1 MRPLARG
8 RFGVSAWIYGDAPL
22 PETLARIARAGFD
35 GVGWKLMGGGI
46 VALHV
51 GTKR

>member
-1 MRPLARG
+1 VRRFPGPSDLAAA
-8 RFGVSAWIYGDAPL
+8 FG
-22 PETLARIARAGFD
+22 RAGFD